1 MKEEVRSL
9 LGEKKIIK
17 KILIAVVL
25 VVAAAGGVLF
35 YKNHIA
41 MNPGDT
47 LLKYMSYAEEGEY
60 EKMYQMLDEE
70 SQKGISREDFIS
82 RNQKI
87 YEGISMKNLDVT
99 ITSKKRDTTV
109 AYRVEM
115 RTSAGKIKYGNK
127 TSFVKENRR
136 YRVKWDD
143 SMIFPHLGAEDKVRV
158 KTLYAKRGEI
168 KDRKGNLLAGEG
180 RVYSVGLVPGKMDQQ
195 TIGQAAKLLG
205 MTKEEIQKK
214 LDQKW
219 VNDESFVP
227 LVKMEE
233 YPKELLNIA
242 GVMVSTETDRIYPLG
257 EAAAHLTGY
266 VQNQEGKTG
275 LEKLYDKH
283 LSGTNGVEIC
293 ILNAEG
299 EKKQSLAVKAQND
312 GKDLETT
319 IDSKLQLLIYEQYKS
334 DQSAHAAINPY
345 SGEVRA
351 LVSTPSYDN
360 QAISWGIS
368 TDQWNKIQN
377 DSRNPMQNRW
387 KGTWCPGSSL
397 KPVIGAIGLTEKKFT
412 VTEDFGD
419 TRTQWQKDKSWGGY
433 YVTTLH
439 GYKNHNLTNAMIYSD
454 NIYFAKAALKIGE
467 NTLKSELDQLG
478 FGKEMP
484 FVFGLSA
491 SSYGADGFTSEIQ
504 LADSGYGQGQ
514 MMVNPVHMA
523 SIYSAFS
530 NGGNMLKMRLVKEK
544 DSEKQIW
551 KKQVFSEEA
560 VKSVRYAMNRVVE
573 DPNGTGHGVIIPGI
587 SVIGKTGTAEI
598 KKSKEDTKGTE
609 LGWFVTIAEKTNQ
622 TEALELVSVTEDVKN
637 RGGSGYVVS
646 KTKNI
651 LTSYLQQP

>member
-1 MKEEVRSL
+1 MT
-9 LGEKKIIK
+9 GEKKIMK
-17 KILIAVVL
+17 KILIGVVFIF
-25 VVAAAGGVLF
+25 AAAGGVLF
-35 YKNHIA
+35 YKNNIA

-47 LLKYMSYAEEGEY
+47 LLKYMSYVEEEEY
-60 EKMYQMLDEE
+60 DKMYQMLDEE
-70 SQKGISREDFIS
+70 SRKEISKEDFVS

-87 YEGISMKNLDVT
+87 YEGISMKKLDVT

-143 SMIFPHLGAEDKVRV
+143 SMIFPQLGGEDKVRV

-168 KDRKGNLLAGEG
+168 TDRRGNLLAGAG
-180 RVYSVGLVPGKMDQQ
+180 KVYSIGLVPGKMNEQ
-195 TIGQAAKLLG
+195 TISQAAKLLG
-205 MTKEEIQKK
+205 MTGEEIQKK

-219 VNDESFVP
+219 VTDQSFVP

-233 YPKELLNIA
+233 YPKELLKIA
-242 GVMVSTETDRIYPLG
+242 GIMVSTETDRIYPLG

-266 VQNQEGKTG
+266 VQNGEGKTG
-275 LEKLYDKH
+275 LEKLYDRT
-283 LSGTNGVEIC
+283 LRGTNGVEIC
-293 ILNAEG
+293 ILNEKG
-299 EKKQSLAVKAQND
+299 EKKQSLAVKPQVD
-312 GKDLETT
+312 GADIRTT
-319 IDSKLQLLIYEQYKS
+319 IDNKLQSMIYEQYKK
-334 DQSAHAAINPY
+334 DQSAHVAVNPHT
-345 SGEVRA
+345 GEVRA

-360 QAISWGIS
+360 QAFVWGIS
-368 TDQWNKIQN
+368 TDQWEKIQK

-397 KPVIGAIGLTEKKFT
+397 KPVIGAIGLTPGKFT
-412 VTEDFGD
+412 AQEDFGD
-419 TRTQWQKDKSWGGY
+419 NGTRWQKDKSWGGY

-439 GYKNHNLTNAMIYSD
+439 GYQNHNLTNAMIYSD
-454 NIYFAKAALKIGE
+454 NIYFARAALKIGE
-467 NTLKSELDQLG
+467 KDLGTALENLG

-491 SSYGADGFTSEIQ
+491 SSYGTEGFTTEIQ

-530 NGGNMLKMRLVKEK
+530 NGGNMLKLRLVKEK
-544 DSEKQIW
+544 GSGKEIW
-551 KKQVFSEEA
+551 KKQVFSKEA
-560 VKSVRYAMNRVVE
+560 VKGVRYAMKQVVE
-573 DPNGTGHGVIIPGI
+573 DPNGTGHRVMIPGTEI
-587 SVIGKTGTAEI
+587 IGKTGTAEI
-598 KKSKEDTKGTE
+598 KKSKDDTKGTE
-609 LGWFVTIAEKTNQ
+609 LGWFVTITEKTSRS
-622 TEALELVSVTEDVKN
+622 EALELVSVTEDVKN

-646 KTKNI
+646 KTRQI
-651 LTSYLQQP
+651 LADYLQ